1 MIVVVDHQDS
11 FVYNLV
17 QFVGAE
23 GHEVTVVPS
32 VGTTLGE
39 VLQLEPSGLILSPGP
54 GRPGDA
60 GCFIELIHELPEGLP
75 ILGVCLGHQALAEA
89 YGAMVVRA
97 PVPVHGKVSQ
107 VVHRGTG
114 LFSGLP
120 SPVPVGRYHSLVVE
134 RSSLPDE
141 LEVVAETEDGLVM
154 GLAHR
159 RLPRFGVQFHP
170 ESVLTPDG
178 PALLR
183 MFLSVVAAS

>member
-32 VGTTLGE
+32 LGTTVADVLG
-39 VLQLEPSGLILSPGP
+39 LEPAGVILSPGP
-54 GRPGDA
+54 GRPGEA
-60 GCFIELIHELPEGLP
+60 GCFIELIRELPPDLP

-89 YGAMVVRA
+89 YGGRTVRA
-97 PVPVHGKVSQ
+97 PAPVHGKVSS
-107 VVHRGTG
+107 VVHQGVG
-114 LFSGLP
+114 LFAGLP
-120 SPVPVGRYHSLVVE
+120 SPVEVGRYHSLVVD
-134 RSSLPDE
+134 RSTVSPE

-159 RLPRFGVQFHP
+159 RLPRYGVQFHP
-170 ESVLTPDG
+170 ESVLTPVG
-178 PALLR
+178 PRIMRA
-183 MFLSVVAAS
+183 FLDVVRTR